1 MRLILLG
8 PPGAGKGTQASK
20 IVEKYNIPHIS
31 TGEIFRKNIKSGTEL
46 GKAAKQYIDK
56 GMLVPNEVVMG
67 IIKNRLAE
75 VDCKDGFLLDGF
87 PRNEVQANSL
97 DEVLNE
103 LNMKLDKVVNIEV
116 DDQQLV
122 ERIVNRRVCNKC
134 EHTFHLM
141 FNKPKVEGV
150 CDVCGSKLYQRED
163 DTVET
168 VTRRINVYHELTK
181 PLIKYYEKHGIV
193 VNVDGLQSIDQV
205 FVDIVKEIGS
215 V

>member
-46 GKAAKQYIDK
+46 GKASKQYIDK

-103 LNMKLDKVVNIEV
+103 LDMKLDKVVNIEV

>member
-103 LNMKLDKVVNIEV
+103 LDMKLDKVVNIEV